1 MSGSVNKVFLVGR
14 LGADPEIKEVGQY
27 RVVNVGLATSD
38 TWKDKS
44 GERQEKTVWH
54 DLQFWNKAAEIVA
67 QYARK
72 GSLIYV
78 EGSIE
83 KREREGGG
91 YFVNVKVSEFQF
103 LDSKSDSQGSTPARE
118 PAPAPAPAQAEPQ
131 SLDFPEDDIPF

>member
-118 PAPAPAPAQAEPQ
+118 PAPAQAEPQ